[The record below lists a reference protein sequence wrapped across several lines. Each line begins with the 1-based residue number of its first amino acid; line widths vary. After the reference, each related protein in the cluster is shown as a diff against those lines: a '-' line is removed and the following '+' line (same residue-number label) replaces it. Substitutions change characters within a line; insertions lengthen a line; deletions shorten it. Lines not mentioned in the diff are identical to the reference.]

1 MRRFPDSPA
10 QKPARRAVA
19 SALSIA
25 GASAGVALAGAV
37 LAVLFVPDL
46 GELALDS
53 PLAVVRSG
61 AQAMTKQQQLRVES
75 LDELRKTVFFDA
87 VTHKPRVWYAISPT
101 GELELFIS
109 PGRHPDRPETLK
121 PVTASLVQ
129 QLERRLKAQQQERA
143 AEAERRAAT
152 ARADAEI
159 AEAHRAQVSASAA
172 PVQPQ
177 LRRPTAPVSAS
188 AAPVQPEPQWSRPP
202 APVSASAEPV
212 QREEQSGKATAPAGT
227 VAAREV
233 PVLEAPPPST
243 SPRRSEAPMMSSAS
257 PPLPTTSRR
266 DGATFGDAPGRPSV
280 TPRTDLYDDAP
291 VNEEAARA
299 KQYNELVSDARALID
314 AGRYGEARARAQRAI
329 FVDPRR
335 MAARTL
341 WAEAQTKLDQSSPS
355 AFARRPPRP
364 HWSY

>member
-1 MRRFPDSPA
+1 MRRFPNS

-19 SALSIA
+19 SALRIA

-46 GELALDS
+46 GELGLDS
-53 PLAVVRSG
+53 PLVVVRSG
-61 AQAMTKQQQLRVES
+61 AQTMPKQQQLRVES
-75 LDELRKTVFFDA
+75 LDELRKTVFFDT
-87 VTHKPRVWYAISPT
+87 VTHKPKVWYAISAT
-101 GELELFIS
+101 GELELFIA

-121 PVTASLVQ
+121 PVTASVVQ
-129 QLERRLKAQQQERA
+129 QLERRLKSQQQERA

-177 LRRPTAPVSAS
+177 LRRPT
-188 AAPVQPEPQWSRPP
+188 

-355 AFARRPPRP
+355 AFARRPPRA

>member
-1 MRRFPDSPA
+1 
-10 QKPARRAVA
+10 
-19 SALSIA
+19 
-25 GASAGVALAGAV
+25 
-37 LAVLFVPDL
+37 
-46 GELALDS
+46 
-53 PLAVVRSG
+53 
-61 AQAMTKQQQLRVES
+61 
-75 LDELRKTVFFDA
+75 
-87 VTHKPRVWYAISPT
+87 
-101 GELELFIS
+101 
-109 PGRHPDRPETLK
+109 
-121 PVTASLVQ
+121 
-129 QLERRLKAQQQERA
+129 
-143 AEAERRAAT
+143 
-152 ARADAEI
+152 
-159 AEAHRAQVSASAA
+159 
-172 PVQPQ
+172 
-177 LRRPTAPVSAS
+177 
-188 AAPVQPEPQWSRPP
+188 
-202 APVSASAEPV
+202 
-212 QREEQSGKATAPAGT
+212 
-227 VAAREV
+227 
-233 PVLEAPPPST
+233 
-243 SPRRSEAPMMSSAS
+243 MMSSAS